1 MNKTLHLLAAA
12 VLAACTGLAAA
23 APVAVT
29 GDIHSVAHAFA
40 VDPAAFDR
48 GADPDID
55 DATTIP
61 HASLVANAAGPVDY
75 YRIAVGSSGALT
87 LDIDDSDGFDHA
99 GLGLDLELAV
109 WTLDGML
116 LALDDDDP
124 RDWGF
129 PGPSAD
135 PGSSSILDPYV
146 HLDGLSAGSYVVG
159 VAYSGAQADSTG
171 WLAGGEIPAGG
182 MYVLQVSADPA
193 VTAVPEPGAGA
204 LWIVGL
210 LGLAARLR
218 QRRAPTA
225 RG

>member
-1 MNKTLHLLAAA
+1 MLFRSAF
-12 VLAACTGLAAA
+12 TGLAGAT
-23 APVAVT
+23 PVAVT
-29 GDIHSVAHAFA
+29 GDNHSFASAFA
-40 VDPAAFDR
+40 VDPAAFDL
-48 GADPDID
+48 GANADID
-55 DATTIP
+55 DSTSVA
-61 HASLVANAAGPVDY
+61 HASLVNLTAGPVDY

-87 LDIDDSDGFDHA
+87 LDIDYADGRDHA

-109 WTLDGML
+109 WTLDGAL

-193 VTAVPEPGAGA
+193 VTAVPEPGTGA

-218 QRRAPTA
+218 QRRAPTV

>member
-1 MNKTLHLLAAA
+1 MNNPLHLLAAA

-29 GDIHSVAHAFA
+29 GDIHSVANAFV
-40 VDPAAFDR
+40 VDPSAFDR

-61 HASLVANAAGPVDY
+61 HASLVASAAGPFDY
-75 YRIAVGSSGALT
+75 YRVAVGSSGALT
-87 LDIDDSDGFDHA
+87 LDIDYSDGFDHA

-109 WTLDGML
+109 WTLDGTL
-116 LALDDDDP
+116 LAIDDDDP

-135 PGSSSILDPYV
+135 PGSSSILDPYL

-159 VAYSGAQADSTG
+159 VAYSGAQAGSGG

-193 VTAVPEPGAGA
+193 ITAVPEPGSAA
-204 LWIVGL
+204 LCLVGL
-210 LGLAARLR
+210 LGLGARLR
-218 QRRAPTA
+218 QRRAARA